1 MKKAQFIWT
10 LILIVFTGATMAIE
24 YNDTLVQE
32 FMKKS
37 LGEPVD
43 SVYHAA
49 VPFQMGYDA
58 GGAADVYQFKRPDG
72 NICYITGGLIGE
84 SQKPS
89 DAGNYELLII
99 MGQGEEWGVNLI
111 RMLAFSTLEESFN
124 SGETMD
130 LGSFGK
136 EVGFDAILFDKFAST
151 TINGK
156 EIGIMLVIGITK
168 SELKWKFKNSG
179 DELLKKLKE
188 NGLYPVSKPN
198 RKSII
203 K

>member
-1 MKKAQFIWT
+1 
-10 LILIVFTGATMAIE
+10 MAIE
-24 YNDTLVQE
+24 FNDTLVQE

-37 LGEPVD
+37 LGDPIDTVFH
-43 SVYHAA
+43 SP
-49 VPFQMGYDA
+49 VPFQLGYDA

-72 NICYITGGLIGE
+72 NICYVTGDLIGK

-99 MGQGEEWGVNLI
+99 MGKGEEWGVNLI
-111 RMLAFSTLEESFN
+111 RMLAFSTLEESLN
-124 SGETMD
+124 SCETMD
-130 LGSFGK
+130 IGNFGAK
-136 EVGFDAILFDKFAST
+136 VGFDAIIFDKFAKT

-168 SELKWKFKNSG
+168 NELKWKFNNSG
-179 DELLKKLKE
+179 EALLKKLKD
-188 NGLYPVSKPN
+188 NGLYPVSKPK